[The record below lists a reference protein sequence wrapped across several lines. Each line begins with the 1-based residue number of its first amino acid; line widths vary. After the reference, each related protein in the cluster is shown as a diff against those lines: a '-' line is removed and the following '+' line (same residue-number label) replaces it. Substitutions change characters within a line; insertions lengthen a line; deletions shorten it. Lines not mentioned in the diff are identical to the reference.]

1 MHFEDLIRQRYSA
14 RAFQDR
20 AVPEPTLRAILTL
33 AQHTPSWCNTQPW
46 EPVVTVT
53 PAATD
58 RFRAALWAHV
68 QAGRPPRPDHPFPVR
83 YEEPHATRRKRCG
96 GALYT
101 ALGIARENK
110 RGAFEQTLKNF
121 RLFEAPHVL
130 LMFCHESLGF
140 YGGVDC
146 GLYLQSFLLAAQAH
160 GVQTCAQ
167 AALAT
172 YPDFTRT
179 YFDVP
184 ADRKLLFGC
193 SFGYADPDGPANNF
207 RTERESIETQVRW
220 IDQ

>member
-1 MHFEDLIRQRYSA
+1 MQFDEAIRQRYSA

-20 AVPEPTLRAILTL
+20 EVPRERLQAILES
-33 AQHTPSWCNTQPW
+33 ARHTPSWCNTQPW
-46 EPVVTVT
+46 EPVVTVSR
-53 PAATD
+53 AATD
-58 RFRAALWAHV
+58 RFREALWAHV
-68 QAGRPPRPDHPFPVR
+68 QSGRPPQPDHAFPIR
-83 YEEPHATRRKRCG
+83 YEEPHATRRKLCG

-130 LMFCHESLGF
+130 LVFCHESLGF

-146 GLYLQSFLLAAQAH
+146 GLYLQSFLLAAQAQ

-172 YPDFTRT
+172 YPAFVRE
-179 YFDVP
+179 YFEMP
-184 ADRKLLFGC
+184 ANRKLLFGC
-193 SFGYADPDGPANNF
+193 SFGYADPDHPANGF
-207 RTERESIETQVRW
+207 RTERETVEAQVRFV
-220 IDQ
+220 DR